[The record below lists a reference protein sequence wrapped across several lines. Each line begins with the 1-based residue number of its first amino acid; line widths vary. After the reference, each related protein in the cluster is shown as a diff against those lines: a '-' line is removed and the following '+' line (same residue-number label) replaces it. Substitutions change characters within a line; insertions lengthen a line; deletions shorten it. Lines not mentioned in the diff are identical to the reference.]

1 MVTNQPTTS
10 SNEVA
15 PRYIWP
21 LSNTTTPDPMNT
33 SFGPRVNEAKWD
45 FHDGI
50 DLPAPIRT
58 NIYAMRGGTVHRAGS
73 ADDQYS
79 SSHVILKVDDPI
91 DGEMYLVHL
100 HLKSIASGIEK
111 GASVE
116 QGQLLGKVG
125 EDDAT
130 YPHLHFEFRKGAP
143 LEKFSVH
150 PLAYLPYTNTTN
162 FTAPVLDRF
171 NRLSDLMAA
180 RLLFSASSKLEGDLQ
195 RVEVDLMNGAGLL
208 STRVVDFNNKK
219 TIKEGNGDEYIYVNN
234 IGVEGYQKTNMV
246 ADDRADLKYGILVCN
261 LPSNCD
267 TLIARVIDIGGNE
280 STSAPITVPNQTAL
294 DQAVDF
300 KDGAMP
306 PAGWKTATSPAGSGT
321 TVTNEKSAVH
331 AGSRRMRCVCES
343 TTDTGKRRAAIEY
356 PLPTGRFEWIAEG
369 WFNPTVLDLALDKQ
383 VYLLSFLFRKGE
395 DSTLSVAARIRNT
408 NGSLRAGIAAPDGT
422 IITAVNRSTA
432 ILTNV
437 WRKWKLHLLRIGTRE
452 TTAVLYLDDVE
463 QIRRNWDS
471 TSFEPDKLSAGIGLI
486 SGGAKATI
494 LTDELRLT
502 EVTF

>member
-1 MVTNQPTTS
+1 MVINQPTTL

-21 LSNTTTPDPMNT
+21 LSKSTTPDPMNT
-33 SFGPRVNEAKWD
+33 SFGPRVNKAKWD

-50 DLPAPIRT
+50 DLPAPIGT
-58 NIYAMRGGTVHRAGS
+58 NIYAMRGGTVHRAGP
-73 ADDQYS
+73 ADDRYS
-79 SSHVILKVDDPI
+79 SCHVILEVDDPT
-91 DGEMYLVHL
+91 DGKMYLVHL
-100 HLKSIASGIEK
+100 HLNSIDSAIKK
-111 GASVE
+111 GVCVE
-116 QGQLLGKVG
+116 QGQLLGTVG

-130 YPHLHFEFRKGAP
+130 YPHLHFEFRKGTP
-143 LEKFSVH
+143 FEKSSVH
-150 PLAYLPYTNTTN
+150 PLTYLPYTNTTN
-162 FTAPVLDRF
+162 FTAPVIDRF
-171 NRLSDLMAA
+171 NRLSDLMAV

-195 RVEVDLMNGAGLL
+195 RVEVDLMNGAVLL
-208 STRVVDFNNKK
+208 STRVIDFNDKE
-219 TIKEGNGDEYIYVNN
+219 TINQGNGDEYIYAKD
-234 IGVEGYQKTNMV
+234 IGVEGYQKSNMKL
-246 ADDRADLKYGILVCN
+246 DKRADLKYGILVRN
-261 LPSNCD
+261 LLSNCD

-300 KDGAMP
+300 EDGAMP
-306 PAGWKTATSPAGSGT
+306 PAGWKTATSSSGSGT
-321 TVTNEKSAVH
+321 TVTNEKSAAH

-369 WFNPTVLDLALDKQ
+369 CFNPTVLDLASDKQ
-383 VYLLSFLFRKGE
+383 VYLLSFLSG
-395 DSTLSVAARIRNT
+395 STLSVAARIRNT
-408 NGSLRAGIAAPDGT
+408 DGWLRAGIAATKPDGT
-422 IITAVNRSTA
+422 ITAVNSEAA
-432 ILTNV
+432 ISTNV

-463 QIRRNWDS
+463 HRRLNWDS
-471 TSFEPDKLSAGIGLI
+471 TSFEPDKLSVGIGLI
-486 SGGAKATI
+486 SGDAKATI